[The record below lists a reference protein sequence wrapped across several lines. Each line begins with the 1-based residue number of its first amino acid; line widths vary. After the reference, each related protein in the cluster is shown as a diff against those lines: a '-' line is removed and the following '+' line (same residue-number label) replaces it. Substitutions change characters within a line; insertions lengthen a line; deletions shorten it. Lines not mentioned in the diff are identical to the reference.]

1 MTFSLLDEIRPHE
14 FATNL
19 ENAWDLLV
27 NGMPIP
33 ALAERKGVPI
43 ECITFRLTSVAFALL
58 RSVRLVEEA
67 GVGAQPR
74 LH

>member
-1 MTFSLLDEIRPHE
+1 MTFSLLDDIRPHE

-33 ALAERKGVPI
+33 AIAEQKGVPI
-43 ECITFRLTSVAFALL
+43 ECITVRLTSVAFALL

-67 GVGAQPR
+67 GIGAEPR
-74 LH
+74 LD